1 MPHKTLEVWLMKL
14 SVQEYLDSVSNPSTK
29 KGYKKGIKEF
39 TKWYGKTAEKILQ
52 LRKEDLTQI
61 VGEGLIE
68 YKNRASRF
76 EKEIEKFHS
85 YLLTKYS
92 INTARN
98 YTLGIRQLF
107 RFYEMPTRFR
117 TGSKISKTVQT
128 TRNFP
133 LTIEHVRKMYAVAD
147 LRERVILS
155 MATDLGLR
163 IRDFVSIQKNQLPVL
178 DLEPPISFEIMTD
191 KENVIAHGFLSKE
204 TVDLL
209 KVYLPTLDK
218 KANPHIFPSN
228 GKSHISDEWV
238 GKLLKRLAQKAKI
251 NLNGKMLTFHCFR
264 KMFLSTS
271 VDSGMLTAG
280 KMLCGKAIP
289 QSDATYLTTVKLRE
303 KFIQLKNFLNIT
315 EKPKI
320 EQENIEPLKKA
331 ISKLQED
338 LTHQQTITNVIT
350 DENKQIKKQL
360 AENEKELNNVSE
372 TIISR
377 IIPIVDLFDSVEGLE
392 EFLKQ
397 FKSKKTKLSKKLK
410 EDLTKQLQEA
420 GKKREEHFKR
430 KAEWFT
436 DFSEVEGKDKDKTK

>member
-39 TKWYGKTAEKILQ
+39 CEWFDKTAEEILQ
-52 LRKEDLTQI
+52 MRKDDLTQI
-61 VGEGLIE
+61 VGEGLIDF
-68 YKNRASRF
+68 KNRASRF

-85 YLLTKYS
+85 HLLTKYS

-117 TGSKISKTVQT
+117 TGSKISKTVKT

-133 LTIEHVRKMYAVAD
+133 LIIEHVRKMFAVAD
-147 LRERVILS
+147 LRERVILGL
-155 MATDLGLR
+155 ATDLGLR
-163 IRDFVSIQKNQLPVL
+163 IRDFVSIEKTQLPVL
-178 DLEPPISFEIMTD
+178 DQELPLSFEIMTD
-191 KENVIAHGFLSKE
+191 KEDVIAHGFLSKE

-218 KANPHIFPSN
+218 KVNPFLFPSN
-228 GKSHISDEWV
+228 GKSHISDEWINR
-238 GKLLKRLAQKAKI
+238 LLQRLAEKAKI

-271 VDSGMLTAG
+271 VDAGMLTAG

-303 KFIQLKNFLNIT
+303 KFIQLKNFLTIT
-315 EKPKI
+315 ELPKI
-320 EQENIEPLKKA
+320 EKENIESLKRA
-331 ISKLQED
+331 VSKLQED
-338 LTHQQTITNVIT
+338 LTTQKTITTTISE
-350 DENKQIKKQL
+350 ENIKMKKSI
-360 AENEKELNNVSE
+360 KEIN
-372 TIISR
+372 
-377 IIPIVDLFDSVEGLE
+377 EGLSE
-392 EFLKQ
+392 RILKLMAYALSLANKENPEALQ
-397 FKSKKTKLSKKLK
+397 SALIKTLNDPSIQKLVKFQNKNSK
-410 EDLTKQLQEA
+410 D
-420 GKKREEHFKR
+420 
-430 KAEWFT
+430 
-436 DFSEVEGKDKDKTK
+436 

>member
-1 MPHKTLEVWLMKL
+1 MENRKNREVAGVDYTISRFLGNVDMPHKTLEVWLMKL

-39 TKWYGKTAEKILQ
+39 CEWYDKTAEEILQ
-52 LRKEDLTQI
+52 MRKDDLTQI
-61 VGEGLIE
+61 AGEGLIE
-68 YKNRASRF
+68 FKNRASRF

-85 YLLTKYS
+85 YLLTKYT

-117 TGSKISKTVQT
+117 TGSKISKTVNT

-133 LTIEHVRKMYAVAD
+133 LTIEHVRKMFAVAD

-163 IRDFVSIQKNQLPVL
+163 IRDFVSIEKTQLPVL
-178 DLEPPISFEIMTD
+178 DQESPISFEIMTN

-204 TVDLL
+204 TVELL

-218 KANPHIFPSN
+218 KVNPYLFPSN
-228 GKSHISDEWV
+228 GKSHISDEWINR
-238 GKLLKRLAQKAKI
+238 LLQRLAQKAKI

-271 VDSGMLTAG
+271 VDAGMLTAG

-303 KFIQLKNFLNIT
+303 KFIQLKNFLNINELPKF
-315 EKPKI
+315 EK
-320 EQENIEPLKKA
+320 ENIDSLKRA
-331 ISKLQED
+331 VSKLQED
-338 LTHQQTITNVIT
+338 LSTQMT
-350 DENKQIKKQL
+350 
-360 AENEKELNNVSE
+360 
-372 TIISR
+372 ISR
-377 IIPIVDLFDSVEGLE
+377 IISEENREMKKKIKEIDEGLE
-392 EFLKQ
+392 SKILKIMEFGL
-397 FKSKKTKLSKKLK
+397 SLAKKEDPIAYRNALTKTLRDHSDQKEENKLK
-410 EDLTKQLQEA
+410 NKDQ
-420 GKKREEHFKR
+420 
-430 KAEWFT
+430 T
-436 DFSEVEGKDKDKTK
+436 DPASN